1 MKFFSPSATDQELF
15 QGIQQG
21 RSQAMALLYER
32 YGKLVYS
39 LALRVLQQPQEAEDL
54 TQEVFTT
61 LWHKGGYNP
70 QRGSLATYFAT
81 LTRSRGID
89 RLRMRQSRL
98 RLAQRWGAGELA
110 PVASE
115 LLEQVSVQ
123 ERQERVQAALG
134 QLEPDQRQLLELAY
148 YQGLTQAQI
157 AEQLNL
163 PLGTVKTRTRSV
175 LLKLRKLLQDQI

>member
-1 MKFFSPSATDQELF
+1 MNFFSPSSTDQELF

-21 RSQAMALLYER
+21 KSRAMALLYER
-32 YGKLVYS
+32 YGTLVYS

-70 QRGSLATYFAT
+70 QRGSLATYLTT

-89 RLRMRQSRL
+89 RLRMRQARL
-98 RLAQRWGAGELA
+98 RLAQRWGAGEWM
-110 PVASE
+110 PVAGG
-115 LLEQVSVQ
+115 LWEQVSVQ
-123 ERQERVQAALG
+123 ERQERVRAALS
-134 QLEPDQRQLLELAY
+134 QLEAEQRHLLELAY

-163 PLGTVKTRTRSV
+163 PLGTVKTRTRTV

>member
-1 MKFFSPSATDQELF
+1 MDFFSPSTTDQELF

-21 RSQAMALLYER
+21 QSQAMARLYQR

-54 TQEVFTT
+54 TQEVFTS

-70 QRGSLATYFAT
+70 QRGSIATYLTT

-89 RLRMRQSRL
+89 RLRMNQARL
-98 RLAQRWGAGELA
+98 RLAQRWGMGEWVE
-110 PVASE
+110 PG

-123 ERQERVQAALG
+123 ERQERVQRALG
-134 QLEPDQRQLLELAY
+134 QLEPEQRRLLELAY
-148 YQGLTQAQI
+148 YQGLTQVQI
-157 AEQLNL
+157 AKELNL
-163 PLGTVKTRTRSV
+163 PLGTVKTRTRAI
-175 LLKLRKLLQDQI
+175 LLKLRKLLQD